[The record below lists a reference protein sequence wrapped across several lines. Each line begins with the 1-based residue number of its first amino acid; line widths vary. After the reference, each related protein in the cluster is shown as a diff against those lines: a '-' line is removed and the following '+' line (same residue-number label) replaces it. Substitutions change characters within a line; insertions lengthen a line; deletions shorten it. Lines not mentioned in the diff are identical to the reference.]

1 MTRARILADYV
12 AGGTTAAEFDY
23 MDGVTSNVQTQLDAK
38 LALAGGTMTGDLVP
52 ATPLSH
58 RNMII
63 NGDMRVSQRGTSGSA
78 SSTPGYVALDRYG
91 QYMVSDGSGTI
102 SQDAE
107 SPVGFK
113 NSLKF
118 VTGSADSSLDAG
130 QRMIIYYRCEGQD
143 VAHLEYGTA
152 NAKTCTLS
160 FYVRSSLTGTF
171 GGAIG
176 NGSDNRGYPF
186 TYAISSANT
195 WERKTVT
202 FAGDTTGTWATDNGR
217 SLQIVWGLGV
227 GSTYS
232 GTAGSWAGSDL
243 NSATGAVSVIGTASA
258 TWYLTGVQ
266 LELGSNATPFE
277 HRSYGEELARCQR
290 YYASF
295 GNGTSGAATCFH
307 TGAASHSDKMYINYF
322 IPVKPRAVPTVTMS
336 GQIVLSNNYNYDVN
350 VSTPTILD
358 APTSEETGG
367 RVRLGNLSSLTV
379 GQNYGS
385 AGTSGS
391 GKTMFSM
398 EL

>member
-63 NGDMRVSQRGTSGSA
+63 YSDMRVSQRGTSGSA

-186 TYAISSANT
+186 TYAIS
-195 WERKTVT
+195 
-202 FAGDTTGTWATDNGR
+202 
-217 SLQIVWGLGV
+217 
-227 GSTYS
+227 
-232 GTAGSWAGSDL
+232 
-243 NSATGAVSVIGTASA
+243 
-258 TWYLTGVQ
+258 
-266 LELGSNATPFE
+266 
-277 HRSYGEELARCQR
+277 
-290 YYASF
+290 
-295 GNGTSGAATCFH
+295 
-307 TGAASHSDKMYINYF
+307 
-322 IPVKPRAVPTVTMS
+322 
-336 GQIVLSNNYNYDVN
+336 
-350 VSTPTILD
+350 
-358 APTSEETGG
+358 
-367 RVRLGNLSSLTV
+367 
-379 GQNYGS
+379 
-385 AGTSGS
+385 
-391 GKTMFSM
+391 
-398 EL
+398 